1 MPRRIAI
8 VEDEI
13 AIRQNFE
20 DALRRQGYQVS
31 GYGDRQSALAAFSR
45 RLPDLPAPWP

>member
-13 AIRQNFE
+13 AIRRKFE
-20 DALRRQGYQVS
+20 DALRNQGYQVS
-31 GYGDRQSALAAFSR
+31 
-45 RLPDLPAPWP
+45 